1 MPDIDHETSEQ
12 TACEACVLLNQA
24 IRELIVPKRVWALVD
39 QWKNVDNPISLN
51 ESCAISNMI
60 LRGVIMNLYRLR
72 ETREGFL
79 AGWLF
84 TETELLGLGFQP
96 IEQFFP
102 AGTWKCFEMI
112 RHQYA
117 GHATGTEA
125 KPEKKQPARILSPAK
140 LGKALK
146 ETGLVDLKTF
156 LDRVQTEVLPGVE
169 RVRDELTSRY
179 PSVRNFVTQIY
190 PLKIDEA

>member
-72 ETREGFL
+72 ETRKGFL

-125 KPEKKQPARILSPAK
+125 KPEKKTTRSYPVS
-140 LGKALK
+140 GKIRQSTQRNRPRRL
-146 ETGLVDLKTF
+146 ENVFGSCSDRSTTG
-156 LDRVQTEVLPGVE
+156 
-169 RVRDELTSRY
+169 SREGT
-179 PSVRNFVTQIY
+179 R
-190 PLKIDEA
+190 